1 MQESNLNLTQSE
13 NIQRILFIDLARSI
27 AIILMLEGHFIT
39 LTFED
44 YTTMIAELQ
53 SVGTSGSWIF
63 DTWVKIRGFTAP
75 LFFTITG
82 VVFVFLLTK
91 NFKEEQ
97 NTSFWKNKRVI
108 KGLKRSGLL
117 IFWGYFL
124 QLNLKYFF
132 L

>member
-53 SVGTSGSWIF
+53 SVGT
-63 DTWVKIRGFTAP
+63 
-75 LFFTITG
+75 
-82 VVFVFLLTK
+82 
-91 NFKEEQ
+91 
-97 NTSFWKNKRVI
+97 
-108 KGLKRSGLL
+108 
-117 IFWGYFL
+117 
-124 QLNLKYFF
+124 
-132 L
+132 